1 MIREVIDIH
10 VRATGRVF
18 ADRSATVRVTWSNV
32 NGRPAFDMKAIR
44 EAAAQAG
51 IDLSQFENVGDPAD
65 RLTISIPAPA
75 SAAA

>member
-10 VRATGRVF
+10 VRAAGRVF

-32 NGRPAFDMKAIR
+32 NGR
-44 EAAAQAG
+44 
-51 IDLSQFENVGDPAD
+51 AD